1 MMRCDALYPSRVVI
15 RSKGRSATLCRWVH
29 LHIDAM
35 SLAVVDQRYAT
46 AGQNAAIKGNLDH
59 SGAVGLVV
67 GDGNRVTARTA
78 AQLRAVAGPV
88 ARQARSPFQFIARSE
103 ERRVGKECVSTCR
116 SRWSPYQYTKKKQ
129 K

>member
-1 MMRCDALYPSRVVI
+1 MMRCDAFYPSRVVI

-46 AGQNAAIKGNLDH
+46 ADQNAAIKGNLDH

-88 ARQARSPFQFIARSE
+88 ARQARRPFPFIAGPFQPEQRFHPRTRKS
-103 ERRVGKECVSTCR
+103 VGKGKMGTGRV
-116 SRWSPYQYTKKKQ
+116 
-129 K
+129 

>member
-67 GDGNRVTARTA
+67 GDGNRVTARPA
-78 AQLRAVAGPV
+78 AQLRAVGRKSV
-88 ARQARSPFQFIARSE
+88 VEGKRVSV
-103 ERRVGKECVSTCR
+103 RVGHGCR
-116 SRWSPYQYTKKKQ
+116 RIIKKK

>member
-1 MMRCDALYPSRVVI
+1 
-15 RSKGRSATLCRWVH
+15 
-29 LHIDAM
+29 M

-46 AGQNAAIKGNLDH
+46 ADQNAAIKGNLDH

-88 ARQARSPFQFIARSE
+88 ARQARRHFQFIAVPFQPEQRFHASAVQPAGGRSE
-103 ERRVGKECVSTCR
+103 EHTSELQSLMRISYAVFCLKK
-116 SRWSPYQYTKKKQ
+116 KKKQ
-129 K
+129 IKQLKRKISS

>member
-1 MMRCDALYPSRVVI
+1 MGCGALYPSRVWMRI
-15 RSKGRSATLCRWVH
+15 KGRSETLWRWVH
-29 LHIDAM
+29 LHFDAM

-88 ARQARSPFQFIARSE
+88 ARQARRHFQFIAVPFQPEQRFHARAESG
-103 ERRVGKECVSTCR
+103 RAHV
-116 SRWSPYQYTKKKQ
+116 
-129 K
+129 